1 MNRPDHVHVE
11 RVRYADTDQMGI
23 VYHARY
29 FEWFEAARTELMRS
43 MGIAYRQ
50 LEEEGVFMPVV
61 EAHCRYRLPVKY
73 DECIRIKT
81 TIGEV
86 TRAKVRLDYKIC
98 GENDDLARGE
108 GYTVHCFV
116 GKDGKPRRAPEDVL
130 VFFQNNVE

>member
-1 MNRPDHVHVE
+1 
-11 RVRYADTDQMGI
+11 MGI